1 MAVREY
7 YADLT
12 LARRLERAEGRSG
25 ASFVETHARI
35 RPESGA
41 CSIEAAGAYAMFDGV
56 DSPITQSFGLGVS
69 DAVGE
74 AELSA
79 VEEFF
84 LSRRAA
90 VSHEIS
96 PLADADLFGL
106 LNRRGYR
113 PVEFTNVLFLPLE
126 GRPLPS
132 RPPNERIRV
141 RLTGE
146 EEWQLWANTAVEGW
160 SEFEELGEEL
170 PELMEIGAKNRD
182 ARTFLAELD
191 GRAIAAASLFVQEG
205 VGLLGGACT
214 IPDARKQ
221 GAQAA
226 LLDSRLRFAADHGCD
241 LAMMCALPGSTSQ
254 RNAERQGFRIAYTRT
269 KWRLEKKAPQAVT
282 ERAGDG

>member
-1 MAVREY
+1 MLSLLEASVADVREY
-7 YADLT
+7 FADLS

-25 ASFVETHARI
+25 ASFVETRARV

-41 CSIEAAGAYAMFDGV
+41 CWIEAAGAYAMFDGV
-56 DSPITQSFGLGVS
+56 DSPVTQSFGLGVF
-69 DAVGE
+69 DEVGE
-74 AELSA
+74 NGLRAL
-79 VEEFF
+79 EEFF
-84 LSRRAA
+84 LGRQAP

-96 PLADADLFGL
+96 PLADGGLFAL
-106 LNRRGYR
+106 LNERGYR
-113 PVEFTNVLFLPLE
+113 PIEFTNVLFLPLAR
-126 GRPLPS
+126 RPMPS

-141 RLTGE
+141 RLTGDD
-146 EEWQLWANTAVEGW
+146 EWELWANTAVAGW
-160 SEFEELGEEL
+160 SEAEELAEVL
-170 PELMEIGAKNRD
+170 PEMMEIGAKDRD
-182 ARTFLAELD
+182 ARTFLAEID

-226 LLDSRLRFAADHGCD
+226 LLDRRLRFAAEHGCD

-269 KWRLEKKAPQAVT
+269 KWRLESAA
-282 ERAGDG
+282 